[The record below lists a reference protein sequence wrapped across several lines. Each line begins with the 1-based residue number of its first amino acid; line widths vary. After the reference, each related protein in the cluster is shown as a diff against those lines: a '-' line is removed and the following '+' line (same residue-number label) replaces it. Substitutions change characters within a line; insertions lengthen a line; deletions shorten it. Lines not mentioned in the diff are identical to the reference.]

1 MTNIENQEI
10 MSNFIKK
17 NISGYNEEKNNKEFK
32 DCKQHKS
39 EELIEAKNN
48 SKYLS
53 GQYRR
58 YQDFDNFKANVLA
71 SSKTIP
77 IFIFIGITFVV
88 AMYNILTAIGNSVR
102 ILFKV

>member
-1 MTNIENQEI
+1 MTNTENQEI

-17 NISGYNEEKNNKEFK
+17 NISGYNEEKSNKDFENY
-32 DCKQHKS
+32 KQHKS

>member
-32 DCKQHKS
+32 DCKQQKR
-39 EELIEAKNN
+39 EESTEAKNN

-53 GQYRR
+53 SQYRR
-58 YQDFDNFKANVLA
+58 YQDFDTFKANILV
-71 SSKTIP
+71 SSKTIS